1 MPNPFKLLVMAIAA
15 VLLLMVF
22 FAFIAPLFFPK
33 PDPAEQISLLLLNA
47 ETLLGKGS
55 SNTVYF
61 NTGIAFQGI
70 SFDNPLR
77 SINFSC
83 NSATICCPKGAKCSA
98 AIEWD
103 DRKIIFSETRAIET
117 TARCERQYGIFTCK
131 IYFGEA
137 PAQIE
142 ISNARAEKLFD
153 LSKGKP
159 KIFAT
164 LKNSGGQQML
174 QGAVDV
180 KVAQLV
186 SSNGRE
192 DEIPIASPAKTET
205 IGSLDAGKEKEI
217 AIELSVRE
225 EGKYKAMLTASGLE
239 AGSDEKSVS
248 FTAKGATEQCIA
260 KRCDAPAAATGKCI
274 ARCYCSNCLVGS
286 RCVQKLKEAGATAL
300 GLPEGTDLSSAESI
314 ILGSDIVEFV
324 LPDSACE

>member
-61 NTGIAFQGI
+61 NSGSAFQGI
-70 SFDNPLR
+70 SFDSPLR
-77 SINFSC
+77 NANFSC
-83 NSATICCPKGAKCSA
+83 NSATICCPKGAKCPA
-98 AIEWD
+98 AVEWD
-103 DRKIIFSETRAIET
+103 DRKIIFSEARAIET
-117 TARCERQYGIFTCK
+117 TARCNSEYGIFTCK
-131 IYFGEA
+131 IYFGEK

-142 ISNARAEKLFD
+142 ISSARAEKEFD

-174 QGAVDV
+174 QGTIDA
-180 KVAQLV
+180 KVMQLV
-186 SSNGRE
+186 SENGRE
-192 DEIPIASPAKTET
+192 EEIPIASAAKTET
-205 IGSLDAGKEKEI
+205 IGSLDSGKETQI

-239 AGSDEKSVS
+239 AGFDEKSVS
-248 FTAKGATEQCIA
+248 FTAKGATDECIA
-260 KRCDAPAAATGKCI
+260 NSCDAPAAATGKCI

-286 RCVQKLKEAGATAL
+286 KCAQKLKETGSSTL
-300 GLPEGTDLSSAESI
+300 GLPTGTDLSTAENY

-324 LPDSACE
+324 LPDSVCE